1 MGLEDKVCIVTGGG
15 SGIGRGAALLM
26 AQNGAK
32 IALIGRTVSKVEA
45 VRDEIEAAGGSA
57 LAFGLDVADFEA
69 AQQMA
74 KDVFAAFGRIDVLV
88 NNAGHSS
95 ANRRLL
101 NMTPEE
107 IRQVVD
113 SNLIGTI
120 FCTQAVVPFMLE
132 AKSGT
137 IINISSVAA
146 IQSGPFSGLAYG
158 AAKAGVNNFTQF
170 LNADLVNT
178 GVRASVIMPGEIE
191 TPILE
196 LRPVPPSAEAR
207 ATMAAVD
214 DTSELINLIASL
226 PQRANIPEVIIRPTM
241 QRDVSKEIQSGS

>member
-32 IALIGRTVSKVEA
+32 IALVGRTASKVEA
-45 VRDEIEAAGGSA
+45 VKEEIEAAGSSA
-57 LAFGLDVADFEA
+57 LAFAFDVSDHEA

-74 KDVFAAFGRIDVLV
+74 KDVIAAFGKIDVLV

-107 IRQVVD
+107 TRQVVD

-137 IINISSVAA
+137 IINVSSVAA
-146 IQSGPFSGLAYG
+146 IQPGPFGGLAYG
-158 AAKAGVNNFTQF
+158 AAKAAVNNFTQF
-170 LNADLVNT
+170 LNVDLLNT
-178 GVRASVIMPGEIE
+178 GVRASVIMPGEIN

-207 ATMAAVD
+207 ATMADVE
-214 DTSELINLIASL
+214 DTSELICFIANL

-241 QRDVSKEIQSGS
+241 QRDISKEIQSVT

>member
-26 AQNGAK
+26 AQNGAR
-32 IALIGRTVSKVEA
+32 IVLVGRTASKVEA
-45 VRDEIEAAGGSA
+45 VRDEIEAAGSPA
-57 LAFGLDVADFEA
+57 LAFAFNVADYDA

-74 KDVFAAFGRIDVLV
+74 KDVNAAFGRIDVLV

-120 FCTQAVVPFMLE
+120 FCTQSVVPFMLE

-137 IINISSVAA
+137 IINVSSVAA
-146 IQSGPFSGLAYG
+146 IQPGPFSGMAYG
-158 AAKAGVNNFTQF
+158 AAK
-170 LNADLVNT
+170 
-178 GVRASVIMPGEIE
+178 
-191 TPILE
+191 
-196 LRPVPPSAEAR
+196 
-207 ATMAAVD
+207 
-214 DTSELINLIASL
+214 
-226 PQRANIPEVIIRPTM
+226 
-241 QRDVSKEIQSGS
+241 

>member
-26 AQNGAK
+26 SQNGAQ
-32 IALIGRTVSKVEA
+32 IALVGRTASKVEA
-45 VRDEIEAAGGSA
+45 VKAEIEDAGGTA
-57 LAFGLDVADFEA
+57 LSFTFDVSDYEA

-74 KDVFAAFGRIDVLV
+74 KDVIAAFGRIDVLV

-95 ANRRLL
+95 KNRRLL

-137 IINISSVAA
+137 IINVSSVAA
-146 IQSGPFSGLAYG
+146 IQPGPFSGLAYG
-158 AAKAGVNNFTQF
+158 AAKAAVNNFTQF

-178 GVRASVIMPGEIE
+178 GVRASVIMPGEIN
-191 TPILE
+191 TPILN

-207 ATMAAVD
+207 ATMAAVE

-241 QRDVSKEIQSGS
+241 QRDVSKEIVSL

>member
-1 MGLEDKVCIVTGGG
+1 MGLQDKVCIVTGGG

-32 IALIGRTVSKVEA
+32 IALVGRTASKIEA
-45 VRDEIEAAGGSA
+45 VRDEIEAAGSPA
-57 LAFGLDVADFEA
+57 RTFAFNVADYEA

-74 KDVFAAFGRIDVLV
+74 KDVIAAFGRIDVLV

-101 NMTPEE
+101 NMMPEE
-107 IRQVVD
+107 TRQVVD

-120 FCTQAVVPFMLE
+120 FCTRAVVPFMLE

-137 IINISSVAA
+137 IINVSSVAA
-146 IQSGPFSGLAYG
+146 IQPGPFGGLAYG
-158 AAKAGVNNFTQF
+158 AAKAAVNNFTQF
-170 LNADLVNT
+170 LNVELLNT
-178 GVRASVIMPGEIE
+178 GVRASVIMPGEIN

-196 LRPVPPSAEAR
+196 LRPVPPSVEAR
-207 ATMAAVD
+207 ATMADVE
-214 DTSELINLIASL
+214 DTSELICFIASL
-226 PQRANIPEVIIRPTM
+226 PQRVNIPEVIIRPTM
-241 QRDVSKEIQSGS
+241 QRDVSEEIQSVS

>member
-1 MGLEDKVCIVTGGG
+1 MGLEEKVCIVTGGG

-32 IALIGRTVSKVEA
+32 IALVGRTASKVEA
-45 VRDEIEAAGGSA
+45 VKGEIEGAGSSA
-57 LAFGLDVADFEA
+57 LAFAFDVADYEA

-74 KDVFAAFGRIDVLV
+74 KDVIAAFGRIDVLV

-137 IINISSVAA
+137 IINVSSVAA
-146 IQSGPFSGLAYG
+146 IQPGPFGGLAYG
-158 AAKAGVNNFTQF
+158 AAKAAVNNFTQF
-170 LNADLVNT
+170 LNADLLNT
-178 GVRASVIMPGEIE
+178 GVRASVIMPGEIN

-207 ATMAAVD
+207 ATMADVE
-214 DTSELINLIASL
+214 DTSELICLIASL

-241 QRDVSKEIQSGS
+241 QRDVSEEIQSGT

>member
-1 MGLEDKVCIVTGGG
+1 MGLQDKVCIVTGGG

-32 IALIGRTVSKVEA
+32 IALVGRTASKVEA
-45 VRDEIEAAGGSA
+45 VKDEIEAAGSSA
-57 LAFGLDVADFEA
+57 VAYAFDVADYEA

-74 KDVFAAFGRIDVLV
+74 KDVIAAFGRIDVLV

-107 IRQVVD
+107 TRQVVD

-120 FCTQAVVPFMLE
+120 FCTRAVVPFMLE

-137 IINISSVAA
+137 IINVSSVAA
-146 IQSGPFSGLAYG
+146 IQPGPFSGPAYG
-158 AAKAGVNNFTQF
+158 AAKAAV
-170 LNADLVNT
+170 LNT
-178 GVRASVIMPGEIE
+178 GVRASVIMPGEIN

-207 ATMAAVD
+207 ATMADVE
-214 DTSELINLIASL
+214 DTSELICFIASL

-241 QRDVSKEIQSGS
+241 QRDVSEEIQSVS

>member
-26 AQNGAK
+26 AQNGAQ
-32 IALIGRTVSKVEA
+32 IALVGRTASKVEA
-45 VRDEIEAAGGSA
+45 VKAEIEDAGGTA
-57 LAFGLDVADFEA
+57 LSFTFDVSDYEA

-74 KDVFAAFGRIDVLV
+74 NDVIAAFGRIDVLV

-95 ANRRLL
+95 KNRRLL

-137 IINISSVAA
+137 IINVSSVAA
-146 IQSGPFSGLAYG
+146 IQPGPFSGLAYG
-158 AAKAGVNNFTQF
+158 AAKAAVNNFTQF

-178 GVRASVIMPGEIE
+178 GVRASVIMPGEIN
-191 TPILE
+191 TPILN

-207 ATMAAVD
+207 ATMAAVE

-241 QRDVSKEIQSGS
+241 QRDVSKEIVSL

>member
-32 IALIGRTVSKVEA
+32 IVLVGRTASKVEA
-45 VRDEIEAAGGSA
+45 VKDEIETAGSPA
-57 LAFGLDVADFEA
+57 LAFAFNVADYDA

-74 KDVFAAFGRIDVLV
+74 EDVIAAFGRIDVLV

-137 IINISSVAA
+137 IINVSSVAA
-146 IQSGPFSGLAYG
+146 IQPGPFSG
-158 AAKAGVNNFTQF
+158 AAKAAVNNFTEF
-170 LNADLVNT
+170 LNADLLNT
-178 GVRASVIMPGEIE
+178 GVRASAIMPGEIN

-196 LRPVPPSAEAR
+196 LRPVPPTAEAR
-207 ATMAAVD
+207 ATMADVD
-214 DTSELINLIASL
+214 DTSELICFIASL
-226 PQRANIPEVIIRPTM
+226 PQRANIPDVIIRPTM
-241 QRDVSKEIQSGS
+241 QRDVSKEIQAVT

>member
-1 MGLEDKVCIVTGGG
+1 MGLQDKVCIVTGGG

-32 IALIGRTVSKVEA
+32 IALVGRTASKVEA
-45 VRDEIEAAGGSA
+45 VKDEIEAAGSSA
-57 LAFGLDVADFEA
+57 LAYAFNVADYEA

-74 KDVFAAFGRIDVLV
+74 KDVIAAFGRIDVLV

-107 IRQVVD
+107 TRQVID

-120 FCTQAVVPFMLE
+120 FCTRAVVPFMLE

-137 IINISSVAA
+137 IINVSSVAA
-146 IQSGPFSGLAYG
+146 IQPGPFGGPAYG
-158 AAKAGVNNFTQF
+158 AAKAAVNNFTQF
-170 LNADLVNT
+170 LNVELLNT
-178 GVRASVIMPGEIE
+178 GVRASVIMPGEIN

-196 LRPVPPSAEAR
+196 LRPVPPSVEAR
-207 ATMAAVD
+207 ATMVD
-214 DTSELINLIASL
+214 VEDTSELICFIASL

-241 QRDVSKEIQSGS
+241 QRDVSNEIQSVS

>member
-26 AQNGAK
+26 AQNGAQ
-32 IALIGRTVSKVEA
+32 IALVGRTASKVEA
-45 VRDEIEAAGGSA
+45 VKAEIEDAGGTA
-57 LAFGLDVADFEA
+57 LSFTFDVSDYEA

-74 KDVFAAFGRIDVLV
+74 NDVIAAFGRIDVLV

-95 ANRRLL
+95 KNRRLL

-137 IINISSVAA
+137 IINVSSVAA
-146 IQSGPFSGLAYG
+146 IQPGPFSGLAYG
-158 AAKAGVNNFTQF
+158 AAKAAVNNFTQF

-178 GVRASVIMPGEIE
+178 GVRASVIMPGEIN
-191 TPILE
+191 TPILN

-207 ATMAAVD
+207 ATMAAVE

-241 QRDVSKEIQSGS
+241 QRDVSKEIVNL

>member
-1 MGLEDKVCIVTGGG
+1 MGLQDKVCIVTGGG

-32 IALIGRTVSKVEA
+32 IALVGRTASKVEA
-45 VRDEIEAAGGSA
+45 VKDEIEAAGSSA
-57 LAFGLDVADFEA
+57 LAYAFNVTDYEA

-74 KDVFAAFGRIDVLV
+74 KDVIEAFGRIDVLV

-107 IRQVVD
+107 TRQVVD

-120 FCTQAVVPFMLE
+120 FCTRAVVPFMLE

-137 IINISSVAA
+137 IINVSSVAA
-146 IQSGPFSGLAYG
+146 IQPGPFGGPAYG
-158 AAKAGVNNFTQF
+158 AAKAAVNNFTQF
-170 LNADLVNT
+170 LNVDLLNT
-178 GVRASVIMPGEIE
+178 GVRASVIMPGEIN
-191 TPILE
+191 TPILD

-207 ATMAAVD
+207 ATMVD
-214 DTSELINLIASL
+214 VEDTSELINFIASL

-241 QRDVSKEIQSGS
+241 QRDVSKEIQSVT

>member
-1 MGLEDKVCIVTGGG
+1 MGLGDKVCIVTGGG

-26 AQNGAK
+26 SQNGAQ
-32 IALIGRTVSKVEA
+32 IVLVGRTASKVEA
-45 VRDEIEAAGGSA
+45 VKAEIEDAGGTA
-57 LAFGLDVADFEA
+57 LSFTFDVSDYEA

-74 KDVFAAFGRIDVLV
+74 KDVIAAFGRIDVLV

-95 ANRRLL
+95 KNRRLL

-132 AKSGT
+132 AKSGA
-137 IINISSVAA
+137 IINVSSVAA
-146 IQSGPFSGLAYG
+146 IQPGPFSGLAYG
-158 AAKAGVNNFTQF
+158 AAKAAVNNFTQF

-178 GVRASVIMPGEIE
+178 GVRASVIMPGEIN
-191 TPILE
+191 TPILN
-196 LRPVPPSAEAR
+196 LRPVPPTAEAR
-207 ATMAAVD
+207 ATMAAVE

-241 QRDVSKEIQSGS
+241 QRDVSKEIVSL